1 MSWVAECG
9 ATLGLEKARVPFLN
23 VVFPLEVLFVV
34 VVVVGGW
41 GWTSFRFRNHRGGRS
56 EG

>member
-34 VVVVGGW
+34 WGG
-41 GWTSFRFRNHRGGRS
+41 GWTSFRFRNRRGGRS